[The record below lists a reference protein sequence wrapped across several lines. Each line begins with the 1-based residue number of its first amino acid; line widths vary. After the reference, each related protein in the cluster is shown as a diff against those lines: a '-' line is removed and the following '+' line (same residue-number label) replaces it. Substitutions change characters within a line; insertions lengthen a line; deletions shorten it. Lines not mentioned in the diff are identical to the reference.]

1 MKKFLLA
8 IIFLVACGEAEVVEV
23 PITTITTSTEVVSNT
38 TTTTTT
44 QPYINPNVSITCDLS
59 YIDPFDSYQ
68 LSFPYY
74 IVTAGTK
81 DIASIK
87 VKTWNEDILH
97 WDYSWSKESLP
108 PSGQAVEWFEFVN
121 EGYLKYEIEIVVT
134 DISGN
139 TASDYCIYQNSAES
153 VLSNKPSDNTNNYY
167 FEELDVSSPP
177 IYGSIY
183 ISNFITKDNK
193 SSFQSYEYV
202 GIEIRSEWD
211 MRDNP
216 DCYCFLDKNMH
227 IFSVNYSDHLSV
239 EIRVLASEFTLEEAE
254 LEVSKYAFMFGQLP
268 KALKKDVV
276 VMTIYNDVNDWASS
290 NCCGN
295 NTIYIYTKN
304 MIDENLKFLEETF
317 LHEATHAS
325 LDKEIYNTQGWIE
338 AVKKDNDKHFSE
350 YAQSFPEAEDLSEL
364 IPMYIAIKYFPE
376 KILAL
381 HYNIVMNT
389 SYNRI
394 LFLDE
399 YFLDNEEYDFTI
411 YK

>member
-108 PSGQAVEWFEFVN
+108 SSGQAVEWFEFVN

-239 EIRVLASEFTLEEAE
+239 AVSYTHLTLPTNR
-254 LEVSKYAFMFGQLP
+254 EV
-268 KALKKDVV
+268 
-276 VMTIYNDVNDWASS
+276 
-290 NCCGN
+290 
-295 NTIYIYTKN
+295 
-304 MIDENLKFLEETF
+304 
-317 LHEATHAS
+317 
-325 LDKEIYNTQGWIE
+325 
-338 AVKKDNDKHFSE
+338 
-350 YAQSFPEAEDLSEL
+350 
-364 IPMYIAIKYFPE
+364 
-376 KILAL
+376 
-381 HYNIVMNT
+381 
-389 SYNRI
+389 
-394 LFLDE
+394 
-399 YFLDNEEYDFTI
+399 
-411 YK
+411 